1 MEIDFKDDSF
11 LFNFSFVIFGLAIIA
26 NTILGDMVVWLS
38 TFNLLVGSFVVIV
51 SLYNLYKG
59 NLNERE
65 HPRWASYVV
74 LVGAF
79 LMLLLVSLQVLW

>member
-1 MEIDFKDDSF
+1 MNIDFKDDSF

-26 NTILGDMVVWLS
+26 NALLGDMAAWIS
-38 TFNLLVGSFVVIV
+38 TFNLLVGSFVVVV

-59 NLNERE
+59 NQNERE

-74 LVGAF
+74 LIGAF
-79 LMLLLVSLQVLW
+79 LMLLSVVVQVFW